1 MSWNTHSIISRI
13 ATLNSIDDKEKLTV
27 TPIDTLI
34 KVSGEALSQAAHRFR
49 SQLYR
54 ELGLPLNLGNDCQ
67 QIITPLDFLRCFR
80 LNPITKFRYVRVMEV
95 EETLP
100 DMIHDPS
107 RDGPPGHSYIDTQL
121 ETHISPDAVFLT
133 YSDEPDWGMDQELF
147 SIPAYSMGSP
157 PFGPATGSSSQAP
170 FHMAFFHEKRITYWI
185 MPSLGKRLLII
196 RSRMCFN
203 LAEIAFNCNQSYWGW
218 RFLGWA
224 AHYLQDVTCPYH
236 CCPFPPKKEKMLKRF
251 LMNPF
256 PKQFVKNN
264 MNFLRNRHALF
275 ETTVSYVMNEHF
287 KKQLAHPFIEAL
299 KANSKELPA
308 DIDLAAREISKLPY
322 LLAPKI
328 NNLMVQLFS
337 WPLIDK
343 ADYYLGDDP
352 DFAVN
357 GILEQAIEARASYYG
372 EFVELVS
379 QCLHEAGRITR
390 FVIES
395 SRGFI

>member
-1 MSWNTHSIISRI
+1 
-13 ATLNSIDDKEKLTV
+13 
-27 TPIDTLI
+27 
-34 KVSGEALSQAAHRFR
+34 
-49 SQLYR
+49 
-54 ELGLPLNLGNDCQ
+54 
-67 QIITPLDFLRCFR
+67 
-80 LNPITKFRYVRVMEV
+80 
-95 EETLP
+95 
-100 DMIHDPS
+100 
-107 RDGPPGHSYIDTQL
+107 
-121 ETHISPDAVFLT
+121 
-133 YSDEPDWGMDQELF
+133 
-147 SIPAYSMGSP
+147 
-157 PFGPATGSSSQAP
+157 
-170 FHMAFFHEKRITYWI
+170 
-185 MPSLGKRLLII
+185 
-196 RSRMCFN
+196 
-203 LAEIAFNCNQSYWGW
+203 
-218 RFLGWA
+218 
-224 AHYLQDVTCPYH
+224 
-236 CCPFPPKKEKMLKRF
+236 
-251 LMNPF
+251 
-256 PKQFVKNN
+256 

-275 ETTVSYVMNEHF
+275 EATVSYVMNEHF